1 MTISFYFF
9 PFDRLDYFR
18 LLFRRIRTQQSKIR
32 GSGVATVYPG
42 DLSMA
47 ASSVKNLLLEPRRIS
62 RHVSLFPAQTRSK
75 LRAIVRLFGELKFR
89 RVR

>member
-1 MTISFYFF
+1 MTIFPVLFLQFSSILVYYFVEYEYNDLKF
-9 PFDRLDYFR
+9 
-18 LLFRRIRTQQSKIR
+18 
-32 GSGVATVYPG
+32 GVATVYPG

-47 ASSVKNLLLEPRRIS
+47 ASSVKNLLLESRRIS
-62 RHVSLFPAQTRSK
+62 RRVSLFPAQTRPK